1 MYSQTYR
8 GTTDLSLTASAR
20 VRAASPSAGD
30 TPQSVPVSLILT
42 PYLQSLKPKAL
53 KL

>member
-20 VRAASPSAGD
+20 VRATSPSAVD
-30 TPQSVPVSLILT
+30 TPQSAPYSLT
-42 PYLQSLKPKAL
+42 PKP
-53 KL
+53 